1 MKLIA
6 APNRPAC
13 RVILCTCLLTTH
25 QQGDYD
31 KCGMWLC
38 ICGNSSFTKS
48 LAVEGQYQCD
58 RCHRVFDG
66 KTGLLFVSDETRLEA
81 CK

>member
-31 KCGMWLC
+31 KCGMFFFRFIKGRLKF
-38 ICGNSSFTKS
+38 GDAVNSAPFPSMLVIFRKS
-48 LAVEGQYQCD
+48 D
-58 RCHRVFDG
+58 RPMRR
-66 KTGLLFVSDETRLEA
+66 ETA
-81 CK
+81 NVP